1 MENKIQIFKNET
13 FGNIRVLGTSEQPL
27 FCLADICKALNIQN
41 TSRVA
46 NELLDDD
53 LRFTYPITDSLGRE
67 QNVTFTNEGGLY
79 TIILRSKKLE
89 AKLFRKWVTN
99 EVLPTIRKTGGY
111 VADTETFIENY
122 FGDLDDTTKKFL
134 LITLNDKKRLQEEN
148 KRQKEILIEQAPK
161 VDFYNEIVDSKDTC
175 DMNTVAKTLNCGI
188 GRNRLFSFLR
198 SKGILLSNNQ
208 PSQLYVELGWFRV
221 LETKYS
227 MPNGDIKVYFKT
239 VVYQKG
245 IDGIRKFLNKING
258 K

>member
-46 NELLDDD
+46 NEILDDD

-245 IDGIRKFLNKING
+245 IDGIRKLLNKING

>member
-46 NELLDDD
+46 NEILDND

-245 IDGIRKFLNKING
+245 IDGIRKLLNKING